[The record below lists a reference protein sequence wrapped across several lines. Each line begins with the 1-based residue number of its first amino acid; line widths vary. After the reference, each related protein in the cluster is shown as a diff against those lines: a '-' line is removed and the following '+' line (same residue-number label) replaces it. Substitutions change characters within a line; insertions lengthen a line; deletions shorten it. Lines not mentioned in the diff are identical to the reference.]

1 MQSGVALCVYLLL
14 LGDQRMLFCFVL
26 FCFFIEIICWAT
38 WISQVQITAQLPP
51 IFLRAHP
58 WK

>member
-26 FCFFIEIICWAT
+26 FFHRNHRLGTLDFTSSDHCPAPSNF
-38 WISQVQITAQLPP
+38 S
-51 IFLRAHP
+51 
-58 WK
+58 